1 LAHNFHLGERAATLV
16 FNRLSRWTARVPA
29 SEEPGGHVEAVLT
42 AVRERAA
49 PEEWREGPA
58 RQAPVMLVQNVLT
71 PEWCRWL
78 MALHDRENAPSG
90 FIQQTKD
97 GSVLTS
103 DADVKVRRDHVIDRD
118 SPLERDIRHIF
129 QRRLIPEIA
138 RTTHSPIQRHEN
150 FKIARYVAEEGGHFR
165 PHRDNTSSATRT
177 RRFAVT
183 LNLNTGE
190 YDGGHLV
197 FPEYGD
203 IGYRPGVGDAVVFS
217 CSLLHEARPVTRG
230 ERYVLLAFLH

>member
-1 LAHNFHLGERAATLV
+1 
-16 FNRLSRWTARVPA
+16 
-29 SEEPGGHVEAVLT
+29 
-42 AVRERAA
+42 
-49 PEEWREGPA
+49 
-58 RQAPVMLVQNVLT
+58 MLIPNVLSLD
-71 PEWCRWL
+71 WCQWL
-78 MALHDRENAPSG
+78 MTLHDHENAPSG
-90 FIQQTKD
+90 FIQQTKN
-97 GSVLTS
+97 GSMLTS
-103 DADVKVRRDHVIDRD
+103 DAEVKVRRDHVVARD

-129 QRRLIPEIA
+129 ERRLIPEIM

-150 FKIARYVAEEGGHFR
+150 FKIVRYTAKEGGHFR
-165 PHRDNTSSATRT
+165 PHRDNTSSATQT

-183 LNLNTGE
+183 LNLNTGA

-203 IGYRPGVGDAVVFS
+203 IGYRPDAGDAVVFS